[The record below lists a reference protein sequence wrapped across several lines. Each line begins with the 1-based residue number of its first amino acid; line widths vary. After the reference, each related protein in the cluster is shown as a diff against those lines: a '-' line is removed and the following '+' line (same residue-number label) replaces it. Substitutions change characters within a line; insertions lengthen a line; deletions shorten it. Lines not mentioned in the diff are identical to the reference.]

1 MKKLYYIALFFP
13 MFAFSMQLFVKTMS
27 GKTITLDVEPSDTIE
42 NIKQK
47 IQDKEGVPPDQQLL
61 MFAGKILED
70 GRTLSD
76 YNIQKEATLHVLVG
90 YISFTKEDNTD
101 PSVESNQDRISENV
115 WLTRGTQGG
124 ALFNIYSESDYVS
137 GVSPSNTEWAIG
149 TTSQIVNG
157 ETLDFNNFR
166 DFYTEDRDGV
176 KIHNRPPTNQDLVL
190 KLTNGT
196 TGDSDDTFYDIKFL
210 SWSAG
215 KSGGFSY
222 VRTTSNVLSVKDLNN
237 KISIYPIPT
246 NTILNIDF
254 NAYKASELFSI
265 DGKSVLKSTSKQLD
279 LSKEVRGIYFLVIE
293 NTYGKKSK
301 GIRVIKK

>member
-1 MKKLYYIALFFP
+1 
-13 MFAFSMQLFVKTMS
+13 MFTFSMQIFVKTMS
-27 GKTITLDVEPSDTIE
+27 GKTITLDVEASDTID

-47 IQDKEGVPPDQQLL
+47 IQDKEGVPPDQQLII
-61 MFAGKILED
+61 FAGKILEN

-76 YNIQKEATLHVLVG
+76 YNIHKEDTLHVLFG
-90 YISFTKEDNTD
+90 YRPFTKEDNTD

-124 ALFNIYSESDYVS
+124 ALYNIYSESDYVS

-196 TGDSDDTFYDIKFL
+196 TDDSDDTFYDIKFL
-210 SWSAG
+210 SWSEG

-222 VRTTSNVLSVKDLNN
+222 VRTTSNVLSVSDIKN
-237 KISIYPIPT
+237 KIYIFPNPT
-246 NTILNIDF
+246 STYIQI
-254 NAYKASELFSI
+254 NANYHVAKIFDI
-265 DGKSVLKSTSKQLD
+265 TGKQVIHSDSNPLD
-279 LSKEVRGIYFLVIE
+279 LSHLKSNIYMLQLLDESNASLGTF
-293 NTYGKKSK
+293 K
-301 GIRVIKK
+301 VIKN